1 MHPLENLMSDHNPS
15 VKMIAAYTVAN
26 HMSLFGKSEIRSIY
40 FRSQGSPITLGI
52 SKCYDDIPSI
62 SDRVIRENVC
72 LEKLSR

>member
-1 MHPLENLMSDHNPS
+1 MHPLENLMSGHNPS
-15 VKMIAAYTVAN
+15 VKMIVVN

-40 FRSQGSPITLGI
+40 FRSQGSLGI

>member
-1 MHPLENLMSDHNPS
+1 MHPLENLMSGHNPS
-15 VKMIAAYTVAN
+15 VKMIAAHTVAN

-40 FRSQGSPITLGI
+40 FRSQGSTLGI

-62 SDRVIRENVC
+62 SDRAIRENVC